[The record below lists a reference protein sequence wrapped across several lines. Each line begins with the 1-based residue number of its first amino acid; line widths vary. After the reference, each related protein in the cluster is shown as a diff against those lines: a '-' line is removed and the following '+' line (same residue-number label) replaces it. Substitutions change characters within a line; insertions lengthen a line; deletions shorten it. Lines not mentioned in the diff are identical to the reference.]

1 MYPAR
6 SLNLFLHLLVAA
18 ALCGPVTALA
28 DIAVEDAWA
37 RATPPGARTGAV
49 YLTLVND
56 GKTDALVA
64 AATDAADRAELH
76 THVHENG
83 MMAMREVGAIELPP
97 GGEARLKPHG
107 DHVMLFGLRGPLVAG
122 ETISLTLEF
131 ASAEPLTVEI
141 PVRDGRSR

>member
-1 MYPAR
+1 MIQTRPLQTCR
-6 SLNLFLHLLVAA
+6 RILIGA
-18 ALCGPVTALA
+18 ALCLPVTALA
-28 DIAVEDAWA
+28 EIHVEEAWA
-37 RATPPGARTGAV
+37 RATPPGARTGAI

-56 GKTDALVA
+56 GETDSLVA

-83 MMAMREVGAIELPP
+83 MMAMRQVETIEVPA
-97 GGEARLKPHG
+97 GGQARLKPHG

-122 ETISLTLEF
+122 EVLRLTLQFEVG
-131 ASAEPLTVEI
+131 EPQTIEV